1 MIISSEKVDIEIFN
15 PPELIQHAKDEIN
28 EAINKFFKIF
38 KLKNI
43 KIDISFCSK
52 NDIQRLNKKFRQKN
66 QPTNVLSFPD
76 KDILNISKSV
86 NSLPPPTTVRLQ

>member
-38 KLKNI
+38 KFIKNRRELFLY
-43 KIDISFCSK
+43 SY
-52 NDIQRLNKKFRQKN
+52 
-66 QPTNVLSFPD
+66 
-76 KDILNISKSV
+76 
-86 NSLPPPTTVRLQ
+86 